1 MRKQSLAALGAAIVG
16 LAGAPSLPAQNLD
29 LPAAAPPAPVQ
40 VTTPARGAS
49 KAQVEQQLGA
59 PTQRVAAV
67 GDPPI
72 SSWVYPGF
80 TVYFEYDHV
89 IHSVL
94 TPAQ

>member
-1 MRKQSLAALGAAIVG
+1 MRRQTFAALGAALIG

-29 LPAAAPPAPVQ
+29 MPAASPPAPAQ
-40 VTTPARGAS
+40 VATPARGTS
-49 KAQVEQQLGA
+49 KAQVEQQFGA

-94 TPAQ
+94 TPAK

>member
-1 MRKQSLAALGAAIVG
+1 MRKQTFAALGAALIG

-29 LPAAAPPAPVQ
+29 LPAATPSTPAQ
-40 VTTPARGAS
+40 VATPARGTS
-49 KAQVEQQLGA
+49 KAQVEKQFGA
-59 PTQRVAAV
+59 PTERVAAV

-89 IHSVL
+89 IHAVL
-94 TPAQ
+94 TPAK

>member
-1 MRKQSLAALGAAIVG
+1 MRRQNFAALGAALIG

-29 LPAAAPPAPVQ
+29 MPAATPPAATHVA
-40 VTTPARGAS
+40 TPARGAS
-49 KAQVEQQLGA
+49 KDQVEKQFGA
-59 PTQRVAAV
+59 PTERVAPV

-94 TPAQ
+94 TPAK

>member
-1 MRKQSLAALGAAIVG
+1 MRRRTFAALGAAVIG

-29 LPAAAPPAPVQ
+29 LPAASPAAAQP
-40 VTTPARGAS
+40 TTPARGAS
-49 KAQVEQQLGA
+49 KAQVEKQFGE

-67 GDPPI
+67 GNPPI

-89 IHSVL
+89 IHSVA
-94 TPAQ
+94 TPAK

>member
-1 MRKQSLAALGAAIVG
+1 MRRQTLAALGAAIIG

-29 LPAAAPPAPVQ
+29 MPAASPPAAQ
-40 VTTPARGAS
+40 VATPARGTS
-49 KAQVEQQLGA
+49 KAQVEKQFGE

-67 GDPPI
+67 GNPPI

-89 IHSVL
+89 IHSVI
-94 TPAQ
+94 TPAK

>member
-1 MRKQSLAALGAAIVG
+1 MRKQIFAALGAAIVG

-29 LPAAAPPAPVQ
+29 MPAAAPTTSTPV
-40 VTTPARGAS
+40 RGTS
-49 KAQVEQQLGA
+49 KALVARQFGEPA
-59 PTQRVAAV
+59 QRVAAV

-89 IHSVL
+89 IHAVR
-94 TPAQ
+94 TPAK

>member
-1 MRKQSLAALGAAIVG
+1 MRRQTLATLGAAILG
-16 LAGAPSLPAQNLD
+16 LAGAPSLPAQTVD
-29 LPAAAPPAPVQ
+29 MPAASPPAPAQ
-40 VTTPARGAS
+40 VATPARGAS
-49 KAQVEQQLGA
+49 KAQVEQQFGA

-67 GDPPI
+67 GNPPI

-94 TPAQ
+94 TPAR